1 MSQSLP
7 NSIITSTGYINNLNI
22 LMLFCDPNNSDIT
35 SLLNC
40 HGVFIKGSSVGNIV
54 YARYTNAMENMAM
67 INGLAHMV
75 GVLKDIGVECGS
87 VGTVYLLYALLLIV
101 FSRSSNVCYIIE
113 HCIAGTATSVC
124 NHHTCMHTSVITE
137 MLKLLKTKTKLLTDF
152 KPDCKYF
159 TSENNAIS
167 LLKTTQPII

>member
-67 INGLAHMV
+67 INGLAHML
-75 GVLKDIGVECGS
+75 GVLMWECGDWS
-87 VGTVYLLYALLLIV
+87 GDCLPTLCTLADCIQQKQQCMLYNRALY
-101 FSRSSNVCYIIE
+101 SRHCYFCLQSSYMHAYI
-113 HCIAGTATSVC
+113 S
-124 NHHTCMHTSVITE
+124 
-137 MLKLLKTKTKLLTDF
+137 
-152 KPDCKYF
+152 
-159 TSENNAIS
+159 NNRNA
-167 LLKTTQPII
+167 